1 LNLIRRTRAADILV
15 PVLLFCA
22 SFGYLYLFVRLGW
35 FLQDEGYLYYQYL
48 RAFRGQVP
56 YRDFFTGYGPITLYL
71 HAALF
76 SLFGVSIGVA
86 RVFLAIV
93 HSVSAVC
100 LYAIGRR
107 FTTRVLAA
115 VPPLLFLTMQ
125 PGDISDMA
133 FHNTPYPLWY
143 AVALTVIGAWVML
156 RSLEAGSPARRLAW
170 LVFAGFIGG
179 TTLLTKQN
187 SGVFFLWGVSGFLFS
202 HPGEDRVSVQDEQRS
217 ARWLRLA
224 YLALIPLATLYL
236 IGGNINAVTLG
247 FFVAPAATMALV
259 GARQGFGPAAWWRL
273 RLDVLSVGFGFLVA
287 VVPWLV
293 HLGALVG
300 LDTFLRALFF
310 VGVDPE
316 RSLYRPFPVPWIPT
330 WIMLNV
336 LLAAVLGYLVAWGA
350 RFDPGARMPAAPR
363 RRAAAWVVALAALLP
378 AAWLITTQQK
388 NVRLI
393 VNVQNNPW
401 EVCTQGSTAIDNLA
415 AYLIFLVLAAAI
427 VRAWRHT
434 SPAGRSGTDSFLSL
448 LWITTCALAA
458 YYPRMDAAHLVAAA
472 PLAYVVAVAL
482 VPKRVSILAQM
493 LTEARHF
500 SSPALL
506 AGEDEGEGSEQ
517 AADGAT
523 HRHPGV
529 LQAGPL
535 THTLSPRQCGER
547 DRMGALGTEQSLSRT
562 DVALVGQFGRRI
574 LAAACVLLLGLAV
587 GLKLAPK
594 VYSRIMLA
602 RAEGHLHLAATP
614 VENLR
619 FDRAD
624 VYFPVYKSVHRL
636 RVESFREMVQHVQN
650 TIGTDEPFFVFPA
663 LAMAYFVSERDNPT
677 RHDYF
682 LGSNVRFDEQ
692 VEIIRILEQDRVE
705 LVVVPSDQN
714 DYFLKSCRPYTRLL
728 WAYLKQSYYLER
740 RLDKYDVLRRYG
752 TTSGSD
758 SDSDDHAS

>member
-1 LNLIRRTRAADILV
+1 LNLIRRTRAVDLLV

-22 SFGYLYLFVRLGW
+22 SFGYLYLFRRLGW

-86 RVFLAIV
+86 RIFLAMV
-93 HSVSAVC
+93 HSFSAVC
-100 LYAIGRR
+100 LYAIARR
-107 FTTRVLAA
+107 FTSRVLAA
-115 VPPLLFLTMQ
+115 IPPLLFLAMQ

-156 RSLEAGSPARRLAW
+156 RSLEARSPARRLVW
-170 LVFAGFIGG
+170 LVLAGFIGG

-202 HPGEDRVSVQDEQRS
+202 NPGDDQIPVKDEPRS
-217 ARWLRLA
+217 ARWLRA
-224 YLALIPLATLYL
+224 GYLALIPLATLYL
-236 IGGNINAVTLG
+236 IRSHIEFTTLVL
-247 FFVAPAATMALV
+247 FALPAAVMARI
-259 GARQGFGPAAWWRL
+259 GARRGFGPVARRRL
-273 RLDVLSVGFGFLVA
+273 LVDVLSVGLGFVLA

-293 HLGALVG
+293 HMSALVG
-300 LDTFLRALFF
+300 LDAFLRALFF

-336 LLAAVLGYLVAWGA
+336 LLAAVLWYLAAGRRA
-350 RFDPGARMPAAPR
+350 CLDPGASTRAAR
-363 RRAAAWVVALAALLP
+363 RRTAAWLVALAALVP
-378 AAWLITTQQK
+378 AAWLVTTQQK
-388 NVRLI
+388 SLHMI

-401 EVCTQGSTAIDNLA
+401 EVCTQASTAIDNMT
-415 AYLIFLVLAAAI
+415 AYLAFLVLAAAI
-427 VRAWRHT
+427 LRAWRQMP
-434 SPAGRSGTDSFLSL
+434 PAGRCGAESFLLL
-448 LWITTCALAA
+448 LWITTCQLAA
-458 YYPRMDAAHLVAAA
+458 YYPRMDAAHLMAVA
-472 PLAYVVAVAL
+472 PLVYVIAVVLVSQAEKAL
-482 VPKRVSILAQM
+482 
-493 LTEARHF
+493 
-500 SSPALL
+500 
-506 AGEDEGEGSEQ
+506 GEGKARLDYRS
-517 AADGAT
+517 
-523 HRHPGV
+523 
-529 LQAGPL
+529 
-535 THTLSPRQCGER
+535 
-547 DRMGALGTEQSLSRT
+547 
-562 DVALVGQFGRRI
+562 GRRI
-574 LAAACVLLLGLAV
+574 LASACMLLLTIGV
-587 GLKLAPK
+587 GFKLAPK

-602 RAEGHLHLAATP
+602 RSQGRLRLAPTP
-614 VENLR
+614 VEDLR

-636 RVESFREMVQHVQN
+636 RVESFREMILHVQN
-650 TIGTDEPFFVFPA
+650 AIGSDEPLFVFPA

-692 VEIIRILEQDRVE
+692 VEIIRVLERERVE
-705 LVVVPSDQN
+705 IVVVPSDQN

-728 WAYLKQSYYLER
+728 WAYLKESYYLER

-752 TTSGSD
+752 TASGSQPNEHP
-758 SDSDDHAS
+758 S